1 MRIVPSFDELKDFT
15 ASLVLSAK
23 SSSIYQFTFERGEET
38 FTHRIVIAI
47 TNRSCRRSHTSL
59 ATSLSEGDRGV
70 LSSLI
75 RMMNNSSRPSLRD
88 GHIKSLEHEFRTK
101 MCLHRPANHAAA
113 ENIDHD
119 RQLKKS
125 RPGRNIGNISNP
137 ESIRLLCTKAPLN
150 QIRCGSRRQTAYR
163 CLHSSSTCHS
173 NQASVRHQSGDP
185 LLADRS
191 AGLPDI
197 GQHSRRSI
205 STSREVMNLLDLLKQ
220 DQVLFLAGR
229 WSTLEPRVI
238 DASRDLQDI
247 ALQVDRTYSLVRLYE
262 FVDPSGIVPV
272 SRANQA
278 AAFFRISRSCFSCRF
293 SRRNRLSSSRSSVV
307 RPSWRW
313 LSSRSACATQFR
325 IAWAD
330 GSDSCARS
338 SGRRPTRTSST
349 IRRRNSAG
357 YGGRDLGIL

>member
-1 MRIVPSFDELKDFT
+1 MRIVPAFYELKDFT
-15 ASLVLSAK
+15 ASFVLSAK

-47 TNRSCRRSHTSL
+47 TNRSCRRSHAGLS
-59 ATSLSEGDRGV
+59 TSLSEGDRGV

-75 RMMNNSSRPSLRD
+75 RMMNHSSRPSLRD
-88 GHIKSLEHEFRTK
+88 SHIKSLEHELRTK
-101 MCLHRPANHAAA
+101 MCLHSPTDYAAA
-113 ENIDHD
+113 ENIDHH
-119 RQLKKS
+119 REIKKS

-137 ESIRLLCTKAPLN
+137 ESVRRLCSKATLD
-150 QIRCGSRRQTAYR
+150 QIRCGSRLQTAYGR
-163 CLHSSSTCHS
+163 LHSSATCHP
-173 NQASVRHQSGDP
+173 NQTGARHQSGDP
-185 LLADRS
+185 FLADWG
-191 AGLPDI
+191 AGLLEI

-205 STSREVMNLLDLLKQ
+205 GASREMMNLLDLVKQ
-220 DQVLFLAGR
+220 DQILLLAGR
-229 WSTLEPRVI
+229 WSTLVPRVI
-238 DASRDLQDI
+238 AASRDLQDA
-247 ALQVDRTYSLVRLYE
+247 ALQIDRTYGLVRLYE

-307 RPSWRW
+307 RPSWRRP
-313 LSSRSACATQFR
+313 SFRSACATQFR

-330 GSDSCARS
+330 GSNSCASS
-338 SGRRPTRTSST
+338 SGVRPARTSST